1 MIRLSPHQKGP
12 VTARIRASG
21 AVSSSEMST
30 QQSLPFGDRLQN
42 LVRDHTDMFRPGFA
56 TWLAGNRHVW
66 LAFER
71 EANRVWNRGRRHYSA
86 RTLIEYLRH
95 ETALADDGR
104 EWRLNNNAA
113 PDLARLYRLTHP
125 DRAGLFELRVMP
137 GSERAA

>member
-1 MIRLSPHQKGP
+1 M
-12 VTARIRASG
+12 
-21 AVSSSEMST
+21 T
-30 QQSLPFGDRLQN
+30 QTCLAFGDPLQA
-42 LVRDHTDMFRPGFA
+42 LVREHGDTFRPGFA
-56 TWLAGNRHVW
+56 AWLASNRHVW
-66 LAFER
+66 RAFER

-104 EWRLNNNAA
+104 DWKLNNNHA

-125 DRAGLFELRVMP
+125 DRAGLFELRLMP